1 MRVTPIALAKTRG
14 AAKGTAPDVDEIGV
28 AEAEAE
34 ATAVAPAMCT
44 VAAVPDP
51 DMVVGTMTT

>member
-1 MRVTPIALAKTRG
+1 VTPIALAKTRG

-28 AEAEAE
+28 GVAEAE
-34 ATAVAPAMCT
+34 ATAVAPAIFT
-44 VAAVPDP
+44 VAAVANP